1 MAAVLPSQGLGETGN
16 RSLGPRIHRHVG
28 LADAARFRDD
38 VDDAARLAPDHAW
51 QHGAAAVHGAVNVE
65 VHDLGPVHHGGV
77 HEGGCAATFFAALG
91 KKVVHYYTRPFG
103 CEFDANLPAYAL
115 PAASDEG
122 DLSVQ
127 SEFHGITFECFV

>member
-1 MAAVLPSQGLGETGN
+1 MLGGTG
-16 RSLGPRIHRHVG
+16 
-28 LADAARFRDD
+28 
-38 VDDAARLAPDHAW
+38 
-51 QHGAAAVHGAVNVE
+51 
-65 VHDLGPVHHGGV
+65 HHGIDRLQLGDVRRRCIGLPACGV
-77 HEGGCAATFFAALG
+77 DFIGHRLGALG
-91 KKVVHYYTRPFG
+91 KKVVHYYTRTFG